1 VAPAGRLRLFY
12 FLYYAN
18 VGAYLSYFAPYLL
31 GLGFR
36 GGQIGTIQAGPSMLA
51 PAVAIAWATWA
62 DRRASPVRALRRA
75 SAWVAVVVLL
85 LPFARTPPVLAAVVL
100 AMALGDRAV
109 VPLLDSTTLEWCR
122 ADPAV
127 SYGRLRLF
135 GSLGYI
141 ALSLGV
147 GAALSA
153 RGDRPADPLVPM
165 VVVACLTGYALLAR
179 GLPETPAHG
188 EPRPGFG
195 DALALLRDRG
205 LVLLLAAG
213 ALHWAACAPY
223 HLFFGALVRDRGL
236 SAVVTGLGTSLG
248 AAAEIAVLFLFGR
261 IHGRAPLRALLA
273 VSFLGSAV
281 RWVLLS
287 RASAAA
293 EMILLQLVHGLTFGL
308 FWGSAVAAMGEAV
321 PARLRATGQAL
332 FTAVV
337 FGAGNGLG
345 CVLSGIGYDTLGA
358 APVFAW
364 AGIAEII
371 PLALV
376 CILPAP
382 RRGSA

>member
-1 VAPAGRLRLFY
+1 VTPAVRLRLFY

-36 GGQIGTIQAGPSMLA
+36 GEQIGTIQAGPSLLA

-75 SAWVAVVVLL
+75 SAWVALAVLF
-85 LPFARTPPVLAAVVL
+85 LPFARTPPALAAVVL

-127 SYGRLRLF
+127 SYGRIRLF

-141 ALSLGV
+141 VLSLGV

-153 RGDRPADPLVPM
+153 RGDRPADPLVP
-165 VVVACLTGYALLAR
+165 VVVVVCLVGYALLAR

-188 EPRPGFG
+188 EPRPGLA
-195 DALALLRDRG
+195 DALSLLRDRG
-205 LVLLLAAG
+205 LLLLLAAS
-213 ALHWAACAPY
+213 AVHWAACAPY
-223 HLFFGALVRDRGL
+223 HLFFGALVRARGL
-236 SAVVTGLGTSLG
+236 PAVVTGLGTSLG
-248 AAAEIAVLFLFGR
+248 AAAEIAVLFLFRR

-273 VSFLGSAV
+273 SAFLASSV
-281 RWVLLS
+281 RWLLLS
-287 RASAAA
+287 RATAVW
-293 EMILLQLVHGLTFGL
+293 EMVLLQLLHGFTFGL

-345 CVLSGIGYDTLGA
+345 YVLSGIGYDAVGV

-364 AGIAEII
+364 AGILEVL
-371 PLALV
+371 PFVLV
-376 CILPAP
+376 CILPAA